1 MSEKFNFDYKKLH
14 PFKWYILEN
23 FPFLEDSID
32 TLTNYQLF
40 CKLGEMYNKEVD
52 SINTL
57 GIQVEGLTDWFDNL
71 DVQDEINNKLDEMA
85 TDGTLEN
92 IINQQI
98 FSDLNDAIT
107 NVQNNVDTVQENVDT
122 LKRNAIYIG
131 NSYCDG
137 VGSSSGSS
145 GLFNLTK
152 GMFNKAYSKTSG
164 GIGFLSYTD
173 HSTTFQTMLENA
185 INDSNINNSEITD
198 IIVVSAWGDTRALH
212 ESTTWSTFRANLQTA
227 IISFVTTAKNNFTN
241 IKKISCVLAESQGVK
256 HINDQSIYDDAFWV
270 HNSFKELAPKNG
282 MEYMG
287 WIGFNLWL
295 QTNYFSNDNYHPAD
309 SGYKY
314 LSTLFKTAYSGNIE
328 YVPYIQSWGS
338 RAVDITEGSTC
349 AGTSVLLPDHAD
361 LYISSLTLAAGSTP
375 GHGATCSL
383 FDFANTN
390 WSLPMPAGE
399 SSEFYLASG
408 LNCTTQGL
416 SDSAYNPIN
425 NYNAKVLLRR
435 STNSVDSTMLKLQ
448 TFGTS
453 KTVSGQVNSI
463 IIPYHFGWN
472 LSRKM

>member
-1 MSEKFNFDYKKLH
+1 MSGHDNFEYKKMH
-14 PFKWYILEN
+14 PFKWYIIEN

-32 TLTNYQLF
+32 GCNNYQLL
-40 CKLGEMYNKEVD
+40 CKLGDEINKNRDTINSLGTETEKLVKEYN
-52 SINTL
+52 SFY
-57 GIQVEGLTDWFDNL
+57 DWFNNL

-85 TDGTLEN
+85 TDGTLDR
-92 IINQQI
+92 IINQEI
-98 FSDLNDAIT
+98 FGELNNAIT
-107 NVQNNVDTVQENVDT
+107 DVQNNVDT

-137 VGSSSGSS
+137 VGSSSGSR

-152 GMFNKAYSKTSG
+152 GMFKKAYSKTSG

-173 HSTTFQTMLENA
+173 HPTTFQTMLENA

-212 ESTTWSTFRANLQTA
+212 ESATWSTFRSNLQTA
-227 IISFVTTAKNNFTN
+227 IIDFVTTVNNNFPN
-241 IKKISCVLAESQGVK
+241 IKKICCVLAESQGVK
-256 HINDQSIYDDAFWV
+256 HVNDQSIYDDAFWV

-295 QTNYFSNDNYHPAD
+295 QTNYFSNDNYHPSD

-338 RAVDITEGSTC
+338 RPVDITSGSTC

-361 LYISSLTLAAGSTP
+361 IYISSLTLASGSTP
-375 GHGATCSL
+375 GHGVTCSL

-416 SDSAYNPIN
+416 SDPEYNPIN

-435 STNSVDSTMLKLQ
+435 STNNVDSTLLKLQ
-448 TFGTS
+448 TFGAS

-472 LSRKM
+472 LSRKF